1 MKTLDV
7 GQARLDDCLA
17 QSQSEPLVLTRAGVP
32 IAAIVSLNGLDEE
45 QIELGFSSEFW
56 NLIESMSRAWFPT
69 KLPVRGWVRTTSSG
83 NAPGRCW
90 SILAMLA

>member
-1 MKTLDV
+1 MKTLEVD
-7 GQARLDDCLA
+7 QARLDDCLA

-56 NLIESMSRAWFPT
+56 NLIESRRRQPT
-69 KLPVRGWVRTTSSG
+69 ITQQELDRRLEASD
-83 NAPGRCW
+83 
-90 SILAMLA
+90 

>member
-17 QSQSEPLVLTRAGVP
+17 QSQSEPVVLTRAGVP

-56 NLIESMSRAWFPT
+56 NLIESRRRQPT
-69 KLPVRGWVRTTSSG
+69 ITQQELERR
-83 NAPGRCW
+83 
-90 SILAMLA
+90 LAASD